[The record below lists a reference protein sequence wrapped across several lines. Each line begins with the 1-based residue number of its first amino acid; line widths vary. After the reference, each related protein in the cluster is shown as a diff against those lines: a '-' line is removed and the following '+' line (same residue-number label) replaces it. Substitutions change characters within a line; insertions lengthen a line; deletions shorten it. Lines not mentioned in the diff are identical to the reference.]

1 MVFKLPPWANV
12 IKYFAVVIY
21 FHFMIITEVTGFYNT
36 EGQQYH
42 GMAVNCYG
50 KKFYNIG
57 PRGLYY
63 KTFYGSN
70 CCRIV
75 IS

>member
-1 MVFKLPPWANV
+1 MVFKFPPWANV
-12 IKYFAVVIY
+12 IKIFAVVIY

-42 GMAVNCYG
+42 GMTVNCL
-50 KKFYNIG
+50 FYNIG
-57 PRGLYY
+57 PRSLYY
-63 KTFYGSN
+63 KTFYSSN
-70 CCRIV
+70 CCHIV